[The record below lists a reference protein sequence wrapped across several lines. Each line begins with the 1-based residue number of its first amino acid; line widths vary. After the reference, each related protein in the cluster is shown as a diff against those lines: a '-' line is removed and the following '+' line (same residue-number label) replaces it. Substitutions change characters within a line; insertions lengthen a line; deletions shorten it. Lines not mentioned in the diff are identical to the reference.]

1 MKVKELLAD
10 PARWTKEEL
19 SRDKWGYRLHP
30 RDEEAICWCIAGGIM
45 KCYQSFEEQQGARE
59 KICRAI
65 DPGIDRENIGLLLK
79 KIFKFNDSATH
90 AEVLKVIEEANV

>member
-19 SRDKWGYRLHP
+19 SRDKWGRGLRP
-30 RDEEAICWCIAGGIM
+30 RDEEATCWCIAGGIE

-65 DPGIDRENIGLLLK
+65 GPGIDSETIRLLLK

-90 AEVLKVIEEANV
+90 AELMKVLEEADV

>member
-19 SRDKWGYRLHP
+19 SRDKWGCGLHP
-30 RDEEAICWCIAGGIM
+30 RDEEATCWCIAGGIM

-65 DPGIDRENIGLLLK
+65 DPEIDPKNVRRFLK
-79 KIFKFNDSATH
+79 AIFNFNDSATH
-90 AEVLKVIEEANV
+90 AEVLKVIEEADV